1 MKKVL
6 SILLM
11 GSMLGA
17 PILSSNCSAYRIDG
31 NVSTNINALV
41 DEIYSSKN
49 YFRNMYKSIIYH
61 VLKNE
66 FDDTNE
72 INSSKRDISFHKARL
87 EKAVNKILDLKEFD
101 IDFCEI
107 EELKRCYIEKLSEQE
122 KKDLE
127 NYYKERIKNYYKEL
141 PIKDGS
147 LDYSEDSKSSEST
160 EYNDKE
166 DIASK
171 EDMDLND
178 NKENLNIDL
187 GKDITAK
194 FDEKATK
201 KNKSPMFKI
210 IVAGAVVAVVTYAGL
225 IVYDMYY
232 NQRSFMEANSNLLN
246 TISNWSNSLYN
257 CSSEYIKKF
266 AESLKDYANK
276 TYDYI
281 KNNVTQ
287 TQLNQTISN
296 TTGDAQV
303 NQTIDD
309 IKEILPIEEDYCDIN
324 DGFCEIS
331 DRVMESMEKAS
342 LEERE
347 NATESNFVEG
357 VGVAGAVGGALATA
371 GRFLSQHAL
380 SAATSLSLLGTIA
393 YGIFYTYCAYQ
404 M

>member
-17 PILSSNCSAYRIDG
+17 PILSSNCSAYKIDG
-31 NVSTNINALV
+31 KVSNDINELADNIYKCEDNQEENQEENQVEVCKSVIYNALNEFEYNSLNSKNSKKQNKQKKELESAV
-41 DEIYSSKN
+41 RTLFKFKNFDISSDEIK
-49 YFRNMYKSIIYH
+49 
-61 VLKNE
+61 
-66 FDDTNE
+66 
-72 INSSKRDISFHKARL
+72 
-87 EKAVNKILDLKEFD
+87 DLKRLYF
-101 IDFCEI
+101 
-107 EELKRCYIEKLSEQE
+107 EKLSEEE
-122 KKDLE
+122 KS
-127 NYYKERIKNYYKEL
+127 N
-141 PIKDGS
+141 
-147 LDYSEDSKSSEST
+147 LDRLYHECFLDFGGLGYSEDSESSEST

-187 GKDITAK
+187 GKNITAK
-194 FDEKATK
+194 LDEKATK

-324 DGFCEIS
+324 DGYCDI
-331 DRVMESMEKAS
+331 DDKVMESIKETS
-342 LEERE
+342 SEESK
-347 NATESNFVEG
+347 NATGSNFVEG

-380 SAATSLSLLGTIA
+380 SAATSLSLLGAIA
-393 YGIFYTYCAYQ
+393 YGVFYTYCTYQ

>member
-17 PILSSNCSAYRIDG
+17 PILSSNCSAYKIDG

-41 DEIYSSKN
+41 DKIYAYEGDGN
-49 YFRNMYKSIIYH
+49 KSVADMFKSLLYTNI
-61 VLKNE
+61 
-66 FDDTNE
+66 NE
-72 INSSKRDISFHKARL
+72 IKDEGSLEENTEKRCRIEEALSSMFGKNISIDSNDELIKLKKSYIDRLTEEEKLAL
-87 EKAVNKILDLKEFD
+87 EKSYK
-101 IDFCEI
+101 
-107 EELKRCYIEKLSEQE
+107 
-122 KKDLE
+122 
-127 NYYKERIKNYYKEL
+127 YYKEKL
-141 PIKDGS
+141 GVV
-147 LDYSEDSKSSEST
+147 DYSESSEYI
-160 EYNDKE
+160 EEKN
-166 DIASK
+166 
-171 EDMDLND
+171 LND

-187 GKDITAK
+187 GKNVTAK
-194 FDEKATK
+194 LDEKATK

-210 IVAGAVVAVVTYAGL
+210 IVAGAVFAVVTYAGL
-225 IVYDMYY
+225 IAYDMYY
-232 NQRSFMEANSNLLN
+232 NERSFMEANSNLLN
-246 TISNWSNSLYN
+246 TISNWANSFYN

-266 AESLKDYANK
+266 AESVKDYANK

-281 KNNVTQ
+281 KNNVSQ

-296 TTGDAQV
+296 TTGEAQV

-324 DGFCEIS
+324 DGYCDI
-331 DRVMESMEKAS
+331 DDKVMESIKETS
-342 LEERE
+342 SEESK
-347 NATESNFVEG
+347 NATGSNFVEG

-371 GRFLSQHAL
+371 GRFLSQNPL
-380 SAATSLSLLGTIA
+380 SIVTVLPLLGTIV